1 MALYLIIG
9 FIFYGWVEFEAMAH
23 VVDGIGGLFA
33 FIGIFVTAFIGVRL
47 LKSQSAIVM
56 AKFRADAA
64 KGHMNSAAIASSLSL
79 LAGAILMLIPGYV
92 TDALGLLCFVP
103 GLRQI
108 IGAFIAS
115 RFTASMMA
123 NAARFQN
130 KGGFSS
136 AFQQASTFN
145 GQPQDDFQDNA
156 SQASETS
163 LYKSPEKTTK
173 FSSDDDIIEGDFK
186 EKN

>member
-9 FIFYGWVEFEAMAH
+9 FIIYGWVEFEAMAH
-23 VVDGIGGLFA
+23 VVDGIGGLLA

-47 LKSQSAIVM
+47 LKSQSAVVM
-56 AKFRADAA
+56 GQLRADAA
-64 KGHMNSAAIASSLSL
+64 KGHMNSNAIASSLSL
-79 LAGAILMLIPGYV
+79 LAGAFLMLIPGYI

-130 KGGFSS
+130 RSGFAS
-136 AFQQASTFN
+136 AFRDALTFD
-145 GQPQDDFQDNA
+145 GQSQGDFDDDI
-156 SQASETS
+156 SSS
-163 LYKSPEKTTK
+163 PRKSPQ
-173 FSSDDDIIEGDFK
+173 FPSDDDIIEGDFK